1 MQRWFCLFALL
12 WAAPAWAEA
21 TFLGSYE
28 WRVENP
34 RFGGFSAIEVT
45 ADGAGFIALSDRGAF
60 ANGTFER
67 ENGRIVGI
75 ELDAI
80 RPLFIGNRVPL
91 RGEDGDSEGLAIG
104 DDGVIHVSF
113 ESIHGLRTFAGVD
126 QPASDLITST
136 AFTDLQLNSS
146 LEALAI
152 GRDGAL
158 YTMPERSGL
167 ATRPFP
173 VFRFKDGIW
182 DQPFKLPRRGAFLLS
197 GADIGPDGMLYVL
210 ERDFVGIGF
219 RSRIRRF
226 DLLGQSE
233 ELILETGVR
242 THDNLE
248 GISVWQ
254 DDGGLR
260 MTLISD
266 DNFRRLQRTEFVE
279 YRLTD

>member
-1 MQRWFCLFALL
+1 M
-12 WAAPAWAEA
+12 WAEA
-21 TFLGSYE
+21 ILIGSYE
-28 WRVENP
+28 WRVEHP
-34 RFGGFSAIEVT
+34 RFGGFSGVEVT
-45 ADGAGFIALSDRGAF
+45 ADGAGFIALSDRGSF

-91 RGEDGDSEGLAIG
+91 RGKQSDSEGLAIG

-113 ESIHGLRTFAGVD
+113 ESIHGLRVFAGVD
-126 QPASDLITST
+126 QPASDLITSP
-136 AFTDLQLNSS
+136 AFDNLQLNSS

-152 GRDGAL
+152 GPDGAL

-173 VFRFKDGIW
+173 VYRLKDGMW
-182 DQPFKLPRRGAFLLS
+182 DQPFALPRSGAFLIS
-197 GADIGPDGMLYVL
+197 GADIGPDGLLYVL

-226 DLLGQSE
+226 DLQGQNE
-233 ELILETGVR
+233 ELVLETRVR

-248 GISVWQ
+248 GISVWR
-254 DDGGLR
+254 DDQGLR

-266 DNFRRLQRTEFVE
+266 DNFRSFQRTEFAE